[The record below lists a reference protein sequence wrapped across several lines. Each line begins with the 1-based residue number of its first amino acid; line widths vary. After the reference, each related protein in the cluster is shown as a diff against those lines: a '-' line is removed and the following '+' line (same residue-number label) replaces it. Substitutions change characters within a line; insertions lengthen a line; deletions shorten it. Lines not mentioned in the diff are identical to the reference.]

1 MLMPQEGARRLFFPQ
16 AYADGEGAQWSRL
29 PYWWQDVEL
38 SGCGLCSAT
47 MCIDLLT
54 NRDLTPRDVLAR
66 YREDG
71 MDGAGA
77 SKVGGRNMS
86 VLLNEYNA
94 RAFGIRSFPIERSVG
109 AFRQALAQGD
119 VIWASSS
126 DRQGT
131 HPWHYADGS
140 MQPLDPCGIQH
151 PHGHI
156 VCVWAYEDGAFLV
169 KDPLGPSH
177 LCNNVNYT
185 DDQMERWLAGND
197 HQQYRV
203 SAVR

>member
-1 MLMPQEGARRLFFPQ
+1 MLMPQESARRLFFPQ
-16 AYADGEGAQWSRL
+16 AYAGGEGAQWSGL
-29 PYWWQDVEL
+29 LYWELSVEL
-38 SGCGLCSAT
+38 AGCGLCSAA

-66 YREDG
+66 YRKDG
-71 MDGAGA
+71 MD
-77 SKVGGRNMS
+77 
-86 VLLNEYNA
+86 
-94 RAFGIRSFPIERSVG
+94 
-109 AFRQALAQGD
+109 
-119 VIWASSS
+119 
-126 DRQGT
+126 QGT

-140 MQPLDPCGIQH
+140 LQPLDPCGIQH

-169 KDPLGPSH
+169 KDPLGPSR
-177 LCNNVNYT
+177 LCNNVRYT

-203 SAVR
+203 SVAR